1 MVAKINAKK
10 ANQAA
15 EPGFPLLKAVLEK
28 IRAPTTVIPEMAFA
42 PDIRGVC
49 SVAGTFVISS
59 NPKKIAKI
67 KIVIAPIKL
76 SNSIISLP
84 PLI

>member
-28 IRAPTTVIPEMAFA
+28 IRAPTTMEFLTIWKWIFGM
-42 PDIRGVC
+42 I
-49 SVAGTFVISS
+49 
-59 NPKKIAKI
+59 
-67 KIVIAPIKL
+67 
-76 SNSIISLP
+76 
-84 PLI
+84 